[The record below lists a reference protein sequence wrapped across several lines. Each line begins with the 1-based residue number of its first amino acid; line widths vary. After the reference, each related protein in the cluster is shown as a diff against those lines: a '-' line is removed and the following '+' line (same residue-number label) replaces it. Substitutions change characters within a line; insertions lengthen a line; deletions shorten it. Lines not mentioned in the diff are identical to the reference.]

1 MTYIP
6 IKPIKDAI
14 GYPEAT
20 PLNTVKQI
28 ATDITYDKSVLVAT
42 LLSFG
47 VPANINE
54 SLIDLINKVAPISIN
69 YREFFTDS
77 WPDIS
82 ASFTGDTD
90 SVTTTLGTGITVPS
104 ISNPTLSEFFA
115 DASFTGDT
123 DSGSVYV
130 GGDATNT
137 TKSKPFVVVAV
148 IDATN
153 LQIDSTAGMS
163 ATDTIVQGI
172 FTTTISNIT
181 DATHIIVVSTS
192 GWVASSLA
200 TTF

>member
-6 IKPIKDAI
+6 LKPIKDAI

-20 PLNTVKQI
+20 PLNSVSLI
-28 ATDITYDKSVLVAT
+28 ANDITYDKSVLVAT

-54 SLIDLINKVAPISIN
+54 SLIDLINKIAPISIN
-69 YREFFTDS
+69 YRENFSDL
-77 WPDIS
+77 WLDIS

-90 SVTTTLGTGITVPS
+90 SVTTTLGTSAIVPS
-104 ISNPTLSEFFA
+104 ISNPTLAEMFS
-115 DASFTGDT
+115 DPSFTGDT

-137 TKSKPFVVVAV
+137 TKSKSFVVVTV
-148 IDATN
+148 VDATN
-153 LQIDSTAGMS
+153 LQIDSTSGMS
-163 ATDTIVQGI
+163 SGDTIVQGAN
-172 FTTTISNIT
+172 TTTISNIT